1 MTKGEI
7 IKKLK
12 LEPTGVVYPIIEY
25 NEQGRV
31 IYEKHS
37 DGTEYWYDEQGRV
50 IHEKHP
56 SGTEYWYEY
65 NEQVKEQVRVTHK
78 KYSDGRYIIDDV
90 EYVEAKK

>member
-7 IKKLK
+7 IKKLN
-12 LEPTGVVYPIIEY
+12 LIPTGVVYPIIEY
-25 NEQGRV
+25 NEQVRV
-31 IYEKHS
+31 TYEKHS

-50 IHEKHP
+50 IHEKHS

-65 NEQVKEQVRVTHK
+65 NEQVNEQVRVTHK